1 LPVVWGLG
9 GRDVTVE
16 EQVGL
21 FEDLREFHEGRQVG
35 GSNKLIGG
43 TLWVGLK

>member
-1 LPVVWGLG
+1 
-9 GRDVTVE
+9 VTVE

-21 FEDLREFHEGRQVG
+21 FEDLRELHEGGRVG
-35 GSNKLIGG
+35 EKNKLICG